1 MSKIPE
7 PLRAIL
13 FDYCHIEWGDEVNEL
28 PLDVIRDDW
37 AYDAALFKSQLSESI
52 SKPVFSPD
60 EFEAATGEAF
70 DSEEEL
76 QARLRAIWDI
86 AFPGEEP

>member
-13 FDYCHIEWGDEVNEL
+13 FDYCHIEWGEEVNEL

-37 AYDAALFKSQLSESI
+37 AYDASMFKSQLRESI
-52 SKPVFSPD
+52 HKPTFSLG
-60 EFEAATGEAF
+60 EFEAATGEVF
-70 DSEEEL
+70 DSEEAL
-76 QARLRAIWDI
+76 RARLREIWDI
-86 AFPGEEP
+86 TFAGEEP